1 MLEMPERINYRE
13 WDNQDFIIPTEL
25 QLTNKSFFHEA
36 IQVFYKAGGYDFFK
50 VINPEKYATKWLKFM
65 GDLYSDIEKG
75 KYKTDGRFHKIPLS
89 DEDRMSLKEQGVPKL
104 FTDDIDG

>member
-36 IQVFYKAGGYDFFK
+36 IQVFIKQGDMTF
-50 VINPEKYATKWLKFM
+50 LKLLIQKNM
-65 GDLYSDIEKG
+65 QRNG
-75 KYKTDGRFHKIPLS
+75 
-89 DEDRMSLKEQGVPKL
+89 
-104 FTDDIDG
+104 